1 MATILYLCING
12 ELKPESI
19 LFWDEPESNMNTTL
33 ISIIVDLIVELAK
46 KYKVQ
51 VFVSTHDYLLSHKLS
66 MIAEYN
72 PEESPKMRF
81 FSLYK
86 NDHKVETEVADKL
99 IDVNN
104 NPILEEYSAFLDL
117 ENEYMNKHNNE
128 ENRFRITHN
137 TIMLL
142 LYYFI

>member
-1 MATILYLCING
+1 MAEWLQKMATILYLCING

-66 MIAEYN
+66 MIAEYT

-128 ENRFRITHN
+128 RKQISN
-137 TIMLL
+137 
-142 LYYFI
+142 YS